1 MRAAL
6 LVLLVVGACA
16 RGPTF
21 LGSRPAPNAEAHY
34 RAALE
39 QLDPSNRRGTLDSA
53 LASLNR
59 YLASSERPEHLREAR
74 VLHRLASDA
83 KQLARVEAALHS
95 KGAAAAPNTSE
106 PKASEPRAREPEA
119 RPNEESVK
127 EIQRLREE
135 LKEANAELERI
146 RKRLAAPKP

>member
-1 MRAAL
+1 MKAL
-6 LVLLVVGACA
+6 LLVVVLVVGACV

-21 LGSRPAPNAEAHY
+21 LGSRPAPDAESHY
-34 RAALE
+34 RTALE
-39 QLDPSNRRGTLDSA
+39 QLDPSNPRGTLDSA
-53 LASLNR
+53 LVSLNR

-74 VLHRLASDA
+74 VLQRLASDA
-83 KQLARVEAALHS
+83 KQLARVEAAIHS
-95 KGAAAAPNTSE
+95 KGAAAATNT
-106 PKASEPRAREPEA
+106 SEPRARESES
-119 RPNEESVK
+119 RPSEESVK

>member
-1 MRAAL
+1 MKAVL
-6 LVLLVVGACA
+6 LVVLLVVGACV

-21 LGSRPAPNAEAHY
+21 LGSRPAPNAESHY
-34 RAALE
+34 RTALE
-39 QLDPSNRRGTLDSA
+39 QLDPSNPRGSLDSA

-74 VLHRLASDA
+74 VLHRLASEA
-83 KQLARVEAALHS
+83 KQLARVEAAIHS
-95 KGAAAAPNTSE
+95 KAAAATTTSE
-106 PKASEPRAREPEA
+106 PKARESES
-119 RPNEESVK
+119 RPSDESVK

-146 RKRLAAPKP
+146 RKRLTAPKP